1 MSILIMVGGLFV
13 FLLLGVP
20 VAFSLLLS
28 CISLLLY
35 KGTLP
40 LLLVSQRLSNALDSF
55 PLLAIPL
62 FILAAEIMN
71 HTGATKRIFRLANVL
86 VGHITGGLAHV
97 NILASMLFSG
107 MSGSAVADAAGLGMI
122 EIKAMNDEGYERPFS
137 AAVTAASSTIG
148 PIIPPSV
155 PMVIYGVISGT
166 AIGELFIGGILPGL
180 IMGLSMMI
188 IVVIIARRR
197 GYTQKRNRAT
207 VREIGKVF
215 VESGPSLLLP
225 VIILGGIWG
234 GIFSPTEAAA
244 VAVFYALIIGLL
256 INREFD
262 IRKLPGIL
270 RQAGSS
276 TASIM
281 LIVSAAALYGW
292 LISVEQIPQVIKEI
306 LLSVTDNRIY
316 LIFII
321 NVILLIM
328 GMFMELIA
336 VLTIAVPVFLPV
348 MTAIGVD
355 PVYFGVIMVLN
366 LMIGLLSPPFGIN
379 IFILQRISNV
389 SFGKIVYELIPF
401 IAVLSGT
408 LILMVIFPDLVMFL
422 PRLLS

>member
-1 MSILIMVGGLFV
+1 MSILIMVGGLMA
-13 FLLLGVP
+13 FLLAGLP

-28 CISLLLY
+28 CICLIIY

-40 LLLVSQRLSNALDSF
+40 LLLVAQRLSNALDSF

-71 HTGATKRIFRLANVL
+71 HTGATQRIFRLANVL

-107 MSGSAVADAAGLGMI
+107 MSGSAVADASGLGMI
-122 EIKAMNDEGYERPFS
+122 EIKAMFDEGYDRPFS

-180 IMGLSMMI
+180 LMGLGMMAL
-188 IVVIIARRR
+188 VVFIARRR
-197 GYTQKRNRAT
+197 KFTQKRNRAT
-207 VREIGKVF
+207 APEIRTALIQ
-215 VESGPSLLLP
+215 SGPSLLLP

-244 VAVFYALIIGLL
+244 VAVFYSLFLGLA

-262 IRKLPGIL
+262 IRKLPSIL
-270 RQAGSS
+270 CSSASS

-281 LIVSAAALYGW
+281 LIVAAAALYGW
-292 LISVEQIPQVIKEI
+292 LISVEQIPQAIKET

-316 LIFII
+316 LMFII
-321 NVILLIM
+321 NIILLVM

-336 VLTIAVPVFLPV
+336 VLTIAVPVFLPI
-348 MTAIGVD
+348 MTALGVD
-355 PVYFGVIMVLN
+355 PVYFGVVVVLN

-379 IFILQRISNV
+379 IFILQRISKV
-389 SFGKIVYELIPF
+389 SFGAIVKDLIPF
-401 IAVLSGT
+401 IVILLGT
-408 LILMVIFPDLVMFL
+408 LVLMVIFPGLVMFL
-422 PRLLS
+422 PGLL

>member
-1 MSILIMVGGLFV
+1 MSILIMVGGLMA
-13 FLLLGVP
+13 FLLAGLP

-28 CISLLLY
+28 CICLIIY

-40 LLLVSQRLSNALDSF
+40 LLLVAQRLSNALDSF

-71 HTGATKRIFRLANVL
+71 HTGATQRIFRLANVL

-107 MSGSAVADAAGLGMI
+107 MSGSAVADASGLGMI
-122 EIKAMNDEGYERPFS
+122 EIKAMFDEGYDRPFS

-166 AIGELFIGGILPGL
+166 AIGELFIGGILPGIL
-180 IMGLSMMI
+180 MGLSMMAL
-188 IVVIIARRR
+188 VVFISRRR
-197 GYTQKRNRAT
+197 GFKQKRDRASAP
-207 VREIGKVF
+207 EIRSAFIQG
-215 VESGPSLLLP
+215 GPSLLLP

-244 VAVFYALIIGLL
+244 VAVFYSLFLGLA

-262 IRKLPGIL
+262 IRKLPSIL
-270 RQAGSS
+270 CSSASS

-281 LIVSAAALYGW
+281 LIVAAAALYGW
-292 LISVEQIPQVIKEI
+292 LISVEQIPQAIKAT

-316 LIFII
+316 LMFII
-321 NVILLIM
+321 NIILLVM

-336 VLTIAVPVFLPV
+336 VLTIAVPVFLPI
-348 MTAIGVD
+348 MTALGVD
-355 PVYFGVIMVLN
+355 PVYFGVIVVLN

-389 SFGKIVYELIPF
+389 SFGAIVKDLVPF
-401 IAVLSGT
+401 IVI
-408 LILMVIFPDLVMFL
+408 LIGMLALMVLFPGLVMFL
-422 PRLLS
+422 PGLL